1 MNIFLLLAPFSVL
14 LGLTGLVAFWWT
26 LRAGQYDDPQGD
38 AARILDDH
46 LREGPDD
53 EPDRA

>member
-14 LGLTGLVAFWWT
+14 LGLTGLAAFWWT
-26 LRAGQYDDPQGD
+26 LRARQYEDPQGD

-53 EPDRA
+53 EAGQT

>member
-26 LRAGQYDDPQGD
+26 LRARQYEDPQGD
-38 AARILDDH
+38 ASRILDDH
-46 LREGPDD
+46 LCEGPDD
-53 EPDRA
+53 EAGQA